1 MTTHNIFL
9 CLGFRAPSIRECETI
24 EEYHQYELLFSK
36 MRFEEFPIIN
46 SLTDCVRPCQYN
58 EYRLLTEKRPTS
70 FETPHFPVAFSSRTR
85 ATTEETEEI
94 LYPWYGKCIVQEKV
108 RQHFVGPLSSRRLA
122 VFLDFFLVS
131 PSWPSGTGSFG
142 WGQIFLAWSW
152 LIKANTQC
160 SKIEPRVTNA
170 LFWVFQVQEG
180 WASVREK
187 CFGKQPL
194 RRNQITAI
202 QSPTGYWFLKKRS
215 FLTLEFVSSLL
226 WDNRRVDRNIGHSPC
241 LVLQTRNPFET

>member
-108 RQHFVGPLSSRRLA
+108 RQHFVGPLLSRRLA

-131 PSWPSGTGSFG
+131 PS
-142 WGQIFLAWSW
+142 
-152 LIKANTQC
+152 
-160 SKIEPRVTNA
+160 
-170 LFWVFQVQEG
+170 
-180 WASVREK
+180 
-187 CFGKQPL
+187 
-194 RRNQITAI
+194 
-202 QSPTGYWFLKKRS
+202 
-215 FLTLEFVSSLL
+215 
-226 WDNRRVDRNIGHSPC
+226 
-241 LVLQTRNPFET
+241 